1 MLKNG
6 LIKCCMILFLLVVVY
21 TSTKAQNI
29 TGNWKGY
36 LVESDF
42 RQYEQRYN
50 LEIVFEQLPMDVV
63 KCVIKVF
70 KKKAFQST
78 SEGIGIYDRKLN
90 SILFGEIKF
99 ITLADSSD
107 PENCFM
113 ACHLFYN
120 KMGNETLTGIFRT
133 RKDVNNYCSEGKVY
147 LRKFLP
153 KEEKIK
159 IREKR
164 KEKRIIRK
172 QRKKLIKATK

>member
-1 MLKNG
+1 MLKKE
-6 LIKCCMILFLLVVVY
+6 LIKCCLILILLFVVY
-21 TSTKAQNI
+21 STKAQNI

-70 KKKAFQST
+70 KKKSFQST

-90 SILFGEIKF
+90 SILFSETKF
-99 ITLADSSD
+99 ITIADSSN

-113 ACHLFYN
+113 ACHLYYN

-172 QRKKLIKATK
+172 QRKKLIKESK